1 MSHNQGST
9 DQIQFDG
16 KIQFRPGPGPNKIS
30 KSRTSDQG
38 QLKFLNVGP
47 YQGRLEYLNSTGPC
61 QQVFEN
67 LGLIFVDPFITL
79 FLTNFFF
86 VSLLFMFQIYFFFVS
101 DLHLTAI
108 ILLHFHEYMTE
119 IRQKLAWV
127 EFRFE
132 VYRTS
137 LRLGALVNP
146 KCLRFTEK
154 ALRMI

>member
-79 FLTNFFF
+79 FLTIFFCF
-86 VSLLFMFQIYFFFVS
+86 STFYVSNLFLFCFRSTFNCHHLASFSWIYDGDKAKSCLGRVQI
-101 DLHLTAI
+101 
-108 ILLHFHEYMTE
+108 
-119 IRQKLAWV
+119 R
-127 EFRFE
+127 
-132 VYRTS
+132 S
-137 LRLGALVNP
+137 LPNI
-146 KCLRFTEK
+146 TQTWSTY
-154 ALRMI
+154 